1 MTTCFL
7 LYIAILVLMMPPIMR
22 DNLVHSQALEHENG
36 LKSTGIPCD
45 KLEHLVFHN
54 HAKLHMISYVND
66 IIQ

>member
-1 MTTCFL
+1 
-7 LYIAILVLMMPPIMR
+7 MR